1 MAYLIISILLG
12 ITSWAIAIWNWK
24 NEEGKKG
31 KYIVISFA
39 LSLCS
44 IYPQILL
51 MSSYGD
57 NWLPV
62 IDTVGALKTVI
73 PILIIIT
80 TVLNV
85 IAVQR
90 KNRKIIM

>member
-1 MAYLIISILLG
+1 MVYVIISFILA
-12 ITSWAIAIWNWK
+12 ITSWAIAVWNCR

-39 LSLCS
+39 LALCS

-57 NWLPV
+57 DWVPV
-62 IDTVGALKTVI
+62 IDTVGVLKTVI

-80 TVLNV
+80 TVFNAAALKMKT
-85 IAVQR
+85 R
-90 KNRKIIM
+90 K